1 MVRHDCI
8 LLIAAPQAS
17 PPASRLA
24 TLATLTNDSVD
35 NRSRRRAAI
44 SCRRIGG
51 EEPLKTPGRSPPFG

>member
-24 TLATLTNDSVD
+24 TLATLTTMLTIA
-35 NRSRRRAAI
+35 RAAAPRFLVGA
-44 SCRRIGG
+44 SAAKSR
-51 EEPLKTPGRSPPFG
+51 